1 MSLGMASTLC
11 YMSDEEGLSGEEPPI
26 SVLLSPHFHWI
37 LKVFTDARV
46 HAGLV
51 KPQSS
56 QSPWYLLLQWEVQPE
71 FMLLKFL
78 KHFKSDFKIWIH
90 S

>member
-1 MSLGMASTLC
+1 MASTLC
-11 YMSDEEGLSGEEPPI
+11 NMSDEEGLSGEEPPI

-56 QSPWYLLLQWEVQPE
+56 QPPWYLLLQWEVQPE
-71 FMLLKFL
+71 FMFLKFL
-78 KHFKSDFKIWIH
+78 KHCKSDFKIWIR

>member
-1 MSLGMASTLC
+1 MASTMC

-37 LKVFTDARV
+37 LTVLTDACV
-46 HAGLV
+46 YAGLV

-56 QSPWYLLLQWEVQPE
+56 QSPWYLLQCEVQPE

-78 KHFKSDFKIWIH
+78 KHFKSDFKIWIR